1 MTNPAAD
8 ARSQPRARVS
18 CRAQLM
24 VGGHTMEGR
33 TTDISEGGIGLKLRD
48 NIPAGQ
54 LVKVQ
59 LVLPDARGAAGTQPV
74 IGTIRIAFNVLGSD
88 GVRTGG
94 PWIDLTPASR
104 TLVANYVRQQVFKSP

>member
-1 MTNPAAD
+1 MTQPAAD
-8 ARSQPRARVS
+8 ARSQPRVRLS
-18 CRAQLM
+18 CRALLM
-24 VGGHTMEGR
+24 VGGHVLEGR
-33 TTDISEGGIGLKLRD
+33 TTDISEGGIGLRLRD

-59 LVLPDARGAAGTQPV
+59 QVLPDAKGAPGTQPV
-74 IGTIRIAFNVLGSD
+74 IGTIRVAFNVLSTD

-104 TLVANYVRQQVFKSP
+104 SMVSNYVRQQMFKSP

>member
-8 ARSQPRARVS
+8 ARTQPRARLS
-18 CRAQLM
+18 CRVQMM
-24 VGGHTMEGR
+24 VGGHMLEGR
-33 TTDISEGGIGLKLRD
+33 TTDISEGGIGFKLRD

-59 LVLPDARGAAGTQPV
+59 LTLPDARGNPGTQPV
-74 IGTIRIAFNVLGSD
+74 IGTIRIAFNVLSTD

-104 TLVANYVRQQVFKSP
+104 TLVSTYVRQQLSKLP